1 MPGAEAPQLVAKGE
15 AEIGVAQT
23 SEIVPIA
30 GAEVLGPLP
39 GEFASTTVWTAGIGT
54 TSIPH
59 WTGCETGVQCQGLS
73 TGIAILAILQER
85 PQSWILKMYARFGR
99 R

>member
-1 MPGAEAPQLVAKGE
+1 MPGAQAAEVVAKGE

-54 TSIPH
+54 TTKVPEAAKSFI
-59 WTGCETGVQCQGLS
+59 QF
-73 TGIAILAILQER
+73 LAGPVAR
-85 PQSWILKMYARFGR
+85 PVFRAKGFQPG
-99 R
+99 